1 LQKRKTNNSSQ
12 MMAIVLLPWPK
23 IKNQS
28 IIARKI
34 ETSLTNLTRNFQ
46 KPNHMHPIST
56 YFISIKFSMHIKE
69 EHLITNVQ
77 LKIINQSLSLF
88 WNTHTHALKNTQHLP
103 FSVGTHRQN
112 CKERG

>member
-12 MMAIVLLPWPK
+12 MMAIVLLHWPK